1 VAAELRRGYHDRL
14 AAVHDQVSTMVRS
27 AASAVSL
34 GTDALLEGDVTGA
47 AAVAMNAADLSV
59 ANGAVEREVFDLVAT
74 QAPVARDLRLL
85 LASLRIAHEVELS
98 GALAANIAARA
109 SLPHDAD
116 VLTPALRAL
125 LYSMGAESAGL
136 MDRAGKAYAAL
147 DDQLAVAVA
156 GSGQTVRAVHR
167 AFLGELF
174 ALPDGPVEPVVD
186 LGIVARCFERIADH
200 ALEMADRVRFVV
212 AAEAGS
218 VGDGG

>member
-1 VAAELRRGYHDRL
+1 VAA
-14 AAVHDQVSTMVRS
+14 T
-27 AASAVSL
+27 ASA
-34 GTDALLEGDVTGA
+34 
-47 AAVAMNAADLSV
+47 LSV
-59 ANGAVEREVFDLVAT
+59 ANGAVEREVFDLVAL

-98 GALAANIAARA
+98 GALASNIAARA
-109 SLPHDAD
+109 SLPRPAV

-136 MDRAGKAYAAL
+136 MERAGRSYIAL
-147 DDQLAVAVA
+147 DDGLAVAVA
-156 GSGQTVRAVHR
+156 ESGDPVRSVHR

-186 LGIVARCFERIADH
+186 LGIVARCYERIADH
-200 ALEMADRVRFVV
+200 ALEVAERVRFVV

-218 VGDGG
+218 VGESGLGL